1 MASVSTRTRADK
13 RRPRKASSR
22 KFHDVLMIAERGNVC
37 AHQGS
42 HYDAIVH
49 KPSRS

>member
-22 KFHDVLMIAERGNVC
+22 KFHDVLMIAERGGLPKCVRT
-37 AHQGS
+37 
-42 HYDAIVH
+42 
-49 KPSRS
+49 SRQSLRRYRS